1 MSQINFDV
9 GFYTEANGART
20 DMNPV
25 ARNLIHSEFQEV
37 TAYVSAV
44 EVSSLELTRYES
56 LELKTKIN
64 NNFKNRVIL
73 CSFSETV
80 Y

>member
-1 MSQINFDV
+1 
-9 GFYTEANGART
+9 
-20 DMNPV
+20 MNPV